1 MRSDGLEM
9 RRDAAVNDEPKRWWK
24 RIQWIDFVLLLLVV
38 VLVLYFTME
47 LWLPHWGP
55 E

>member
-1 MRSDGLEM
+1 M

-24 RIQWIDFVLLLLVV
+24 RIQWIDFVLLVLVV

-47 LWLPHWGP
+47 LWLPHSGP